1 MSKTKQLLDDMF
13 EAHYES
19 IFLYQE
25 FLDKQKKKDESE
37 QDR

>member
-25 FLDKQKKKDESE
+25 FLDKQERESE